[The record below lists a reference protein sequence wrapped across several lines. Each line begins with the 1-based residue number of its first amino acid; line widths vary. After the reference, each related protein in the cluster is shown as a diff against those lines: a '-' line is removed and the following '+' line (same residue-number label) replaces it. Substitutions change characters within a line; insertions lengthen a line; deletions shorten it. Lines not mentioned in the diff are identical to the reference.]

1 MFSSSIA
8 ENGSFCYLPR
18 RLYLLR
24 APLVIATQG
33 GCSCYIRRLWLSCAP
48 HVITSRIVCN
58 FVEAWRKSNRT
69 PLRCKDKKLM
79 NMFQEKSRKKNAAAA
94 VFNLIIINRQSRL
107 ATRTLT
113 KVILESENVL
123 FFHRVFLYFHEKS
136 TTIVTVDG
144 TLVKYKQEGYA
155 KR

>member
-1 MFSSSIA
+1 
-8 ENGSFCYLPR
+8 
-18 RLYLLR
+18 
-24 APLVIATQG
+24 
-33 GCSCYIRRLWLSCAP
+33 
-48 HVITSRIVCN
+48 
-58 FVEAWRKSNRT
+58 
-69 PLRCKDKKLM
+69 
-79 NMFQEKSRKKNAAAA
+79 MFQEKSRKKNAAAA